1 MQNLDKRLRLLETW
15 MQPGNC
21 LECECE
27 RLNRAAAGSLDHVQV
42 CTHRRG
48 TTLLDALQGLNAM
61 EGTHAKP

>member
-27 RLNRAAAGSLDHVQV
+27 RLNRAADNGAVRV

-48 TTLLDALQGLNAM
+48 TTLLDALQGLDAM
-61 EGTHAKP
+61 EAQHAEP